1 MKKLIT
7 VLFIAALFVACD
19 KEKENDTLVGTTWTA
34 GIEQKHNENDK
45 EYTYTRNIEMIF
57 SSDTRGTFVL
67 KSASLP
73 DDITLDALTFD
84 FSYTYNGSSGK
95 GVASFET
102 NNNSAAFTVTGNK
115 LKITTAPV
123 EGIQLSLE
131 LTKK

>member
-7 VLFIAALFVACD
+7 ILFIAILFVACD
-19 KEKENDTLVGTTWTA
+19 KEKENDTLAGTTWATS
-34 GIEQKHNENDK
+34 IQQTHNENGK
-45 EYTYTRNIEMIF
+45 EYTYTRNIEVIF

-73 DDITLDALTFD
+73 DDITLDALTID

-95 GVASFET
+95 GVAVFEPGKE
-102 NNNSAAFTVTGNK
+102 SASFTVAGNK

-123 EGIQLSLE
+123 EGIELSLE
-131 LTKK
+131 LTRK